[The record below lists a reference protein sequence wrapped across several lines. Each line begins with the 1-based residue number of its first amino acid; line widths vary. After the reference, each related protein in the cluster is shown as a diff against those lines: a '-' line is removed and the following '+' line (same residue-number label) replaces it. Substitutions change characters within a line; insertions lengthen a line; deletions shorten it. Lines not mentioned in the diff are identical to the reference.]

1 MKRDFPAYLDSNRL
15 LSNLPGTTL
24 LLPVVDLSHQYING
38 LMYLL
43 TEPDG
48 VRPTIVDD
56 RNFYRPAGVQKWVKS
71 GFLNKDIKIPLG
83 TIGSMRTQIEA
94 DLLLQNLMLVAEAMG
109 LGAWIHAS
117 VSPPVLLGD
126 PKFKDQ
132 FGRCWASSS

>member
-1 MKRDFPAYLDSNRL
+1 M
-15 LSNLPGTTL
+15 
-24 LLPVVDLSHQYING
+24 
-38 LMYLL
+38 MYLL

-56 RNFYRPAGVQKWVKS
+56 RNFYRPAGVKKWVKS

-132 FGRCWASSS
+132 FGPMLGFDFVTPNFKPADLLRWLVPLPKYANLRANPVGLS